1 MDPENSHPIPLAD
14 GPGRPIVT
22 TLHFKITRPVGE
34 GLQLNS
40 IKRRARGAMVTD
52 VTFDYDEKKGS
63 DVRIAC
69 SVPMAIFLV
78 GELRTLESRAKAQR
92 NQLLVNDIARAVAA
106 TFKAI
111 EDGDRAAVAKSQQRT
126 AAPDAERRP

>member
-1 MDPENSHPIPLAD
+1 
-14 GPGRPIVT
+14 
-22 TLHFKITRPVGE
+22 
-34 GLQLNS
+34 
-40 IKRRARGAMVTD
+40 MVTD

-92 NQLLVNDIARAVAA
+92 NQLLVNDIVRAVAA

-111 EDGDRAAVAKSQQRT
+111 EDVDRAAVAKSQQRT
-126 AAPDAERRP
+126 AAPDAERHP

>member
-1 MDPENSHPIPLAD
+1 MDQENSHPIPLAD
-14 GPGRPIVT
+14 ATGRPIVT
-22 TLHFKITRPVGE
+22 TLRFKVTRDVGE
-34 GLQLNS
+34 GLQLKS

-63 DVRIAC
+63 DVRITC

-92 NQLLVNDIARAVAA
+92 NQLLVNDIVRAVAA

-126 AAPDAERRP
+126 EAPDAERHP

>member
-1 MDPENSHPIPLAD
+1 MDPDKATRSHFAD
-14 GPGRPIVT
+14 GARSSDCT
-22 TLHFKITRPVGE
+22 TRFKITRPVAE
-34 GLQLNS
+34 GLPSS

-126 AAPDAERRP
+126 ADAERHP

>member
-1 MDPENSHPIPLAD
+1 
-14 GPGRPIVT
+14 
-22 TLHFKITRPVGE
+22 
-34 GLQLNS
+34 
-40 IKRRARGAMVTD
+40 MVTD

-126 AAPDAERRP
+126 ADAERHP